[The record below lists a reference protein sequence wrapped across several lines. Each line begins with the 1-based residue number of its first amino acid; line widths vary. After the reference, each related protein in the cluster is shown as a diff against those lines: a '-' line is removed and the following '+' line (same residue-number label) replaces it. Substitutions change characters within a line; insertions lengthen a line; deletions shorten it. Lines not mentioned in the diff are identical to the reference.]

1 VPSEDAA
8 HVYVYG
14 VLSGSGAA
22 DIANGGVEEAD
33 VRVVESGGL
42 AALVSTLA
50 GDALAAARE
59 VRAHWRVLEEA
70 SKHGPV
76 LPVRFGTVMDGD
88 AAVRERLLKPRAE
101 ELTELL
107 GALAGRVQLSV
118 KGEYDEERLLLEV
131 VRTSP
136 TIVALRDRVR
146 ALPENAGY
154 YERIRL
160 GELVSAEVA
169 RRRERDEVL
178 ALTRLESP
186 AAASRVEELSSPNAA
201 FNLAFL
207 VDIENVDRFGE
218 AVGRLREELG
228 ERVLLRYV
236 GPLPPYSFVDADL
249 GEGASAW
256 A

>member
-1 VPSEDAA
+1 MPFDDAA
-8 HVYVYG
+8 NVYVYG
-14 VLSGSGAA
+14 VLSGSHAA
-22 DIANGGVEEAD
+22 DVAVGGVEGAD
-33 VRVVESGGL
+33 VRAVESGGL

-70 SKHGPV
+70 SKRGPV
-76 LPVRFGTVMDGD
+76 LPARFGTVMDSD
-88 AAVRERLLKPRAE
+88 AAVRERLLEPRAE

-107 GALAGRVQLSV
+107 DSLVGRVQLSV
-118 KGEYDEERLLLEV
+118 KGDYDEKHLLREV

-136 TIVALRDRVR
+136 PIAALRDRVR

-160 GELVSAEVA
+160 GELVAAEVA
-169 RRRERDEVL
+169 RRRGQDEAL
-178 ALTRLESP
+178 ALTRLERP
-186 AAASRVEELSSPNAA
+186 AVASRVEELSSSNAA

-207 VDIENVDRFGE
+207 VDSEAVDRFGE

-228 ERVLLRYV
+228 ERVSLRYV
-236 GPLPPYSFVDADL
+236 GPLPPYSFVETNLA
-249 GEGASAW
+249 EGASAW